1 MIITGGINKIDRLPS
16 PALGL
21 LPAVHDATVT
31 EFDATPVVEN
41 GQTTTPVLP
50 APEANSAILVTGT
63 AASLPAFGSWPAQRV
78 QPGRHIAIYVRLFY
92 IALR

>member
-1 MIITGGINKIDRLPS
+1 MIITGGIDKIDRLPS

-63 AASLPAFGSWPAQRV
+63 AASLPAFPPGPSPRLPA
-78 QPGRHIAIYVRLFY
+78 GG
-92 IALR
+92 